1 MARPRF
7 MLPGNECIDDPQACE
22 RADLQRRDRATGSDA
37 TVVRRCVFER
47 SNHRRSDSDDAPA
60 PPPRRVDGIRCSQRN
75 LVRLGKREHC
85 IETRVASRGNPG
97 GMSQRR
103 ECRAS
108 RAKVVDEP
116 PIKEK
121 TRGWSFEGDRAAG
134 DRRPRVPQRQ
144 WSGEIRVLNRTA
156 VPRQPFPNLLTRTL
170 EPDLDQARML
180 QDLSYDGT
188 QRTELQGIT
197 YAERRR
203 KRPGSWSGLGLGCAS
218 IAGSNEVN
226 DLRRRLIG
234 ILDATP
240 LRDASTRP

>member
-1 MARPRF
+1 MRPVRVHLGLFDGSAKHRIVLEGAEKFVMARPRF
-7 MLPGNECIDDPQACE
+7 MLSGHECIDHPQACE
-22 RADLQRRDRATGSDA
+22 RADLQRRDRAAGSNA
-37 TVVRRCVFER
+37 AVVRRRVFER
-47 SNHRRSDSDDAPA
+47 SNHGRSDGNDASA

-97 GMSQRR
+97 GVSQRR

-116 PIKEK
+116 PIEEK

-170 EPDLDQARML
+170 EPDLDQTRML
-180 QDLSYDGT
+180 QDLPYDGT
-188 QRTELQGIT
+188 QRTELQ
-197 YAERRR
+197 
-203 KRPGSWSGLGLGCAS
+203 
-218 IAGSNEVN
+218 
-226 DLRRRLIG
+226 
-234 ILDATP
+234 
-240 LRDASTRP
+240 

>member
-1 MARPRF
+1 LAAHDKERVAEFMRSVRVDLGLFDCSAKHRVVVEGAEEFVMARPGF
-7 MLPGNECIDDPQACE
+7 MLSGNQCIDNPQACE
-22 RADLQRRDRATGSDA
+22 RADPYRRDRAAGSNEA
-37 TVVRRCVFER
+37 VGGRRVFER
-47 SNHRRSDSDDAPA
+47 SNHGRSDGNDASA

-97 GMSQRR
+97 GVSQRR

-116 PIKEK
+116 PIEEK

-156 VPRQPFPNLLTRTL
+156 VPRQPFPNLLTRTVEL
-170 EPDLDQARML
+170 HLDQARML
-180 QDLSYDGT
+180 QDLPYDGA
-188 QRTELQGIT
+188 QRTELQ
-197 YAERRR
+197 
-203 KRPGSWSGLGLGCAS
+203 
-218 IAGSNEVN
+218 
-226 DLRRRLIG
+226 
-234 ILDATP
+234 
-240 LRDASTRP
+240 